1 MTESNLQK
9 SEFTISKILERL
21 LDFGLLQGMQLCIED
36 LDLPEGYAPIY
47 NGCCAW
53 LLDEGIIRCA
63 NTSKPWSGSI
73 VLISPMITSKGF
85 ALLDQPFSVEGKS
98 LRVGEAVKEVA
109 AGRRSYAS
117 FGDFIGGV
125 LGGFTKS
132 MGT

>member
-1 MTESNLQK
+1 MTESSLQK

-21 LDFGLLQGMQLCIED
+21 LDFGLTQGMQLCFED
-36 LDLPEGYAPIY
+36 LDLPEGYEPIY
-47 NGCCAW
+47 SGSCTW
-53 LLDEGIIRCA
+53 LLEEGIIRCA
-63 NTSKPWSGSI
+63 NMSKPLSGTP

-85 ALLDQPFSVEGKS
+85 SLLDQPFVVGGES

-125 LGGFTKS
+125 LGGLAKS